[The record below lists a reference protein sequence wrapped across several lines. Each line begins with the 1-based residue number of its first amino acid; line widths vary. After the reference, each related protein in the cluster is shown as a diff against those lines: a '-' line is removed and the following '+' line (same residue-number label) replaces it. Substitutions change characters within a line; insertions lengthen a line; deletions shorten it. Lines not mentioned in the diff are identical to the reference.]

1 MAPPS
6 NNNPRNYQDEID
18 FQEKLIQQYDQI
30 NDQIAEKLKLEAQL
44 KKSQIERQ
52 KAISESNAAEVAQ
65 AERNIEYYKKLRNEI
80 KETTSDFNR
89 LSKSF
94 TSMISEAGQQKAPDI
109 NKMFNIENAK
119 KGFGDLNL
127 GIKDFKAGTK
137 AAVAQM
143 AVGAI
148 IAFAQAII
156 DLSINL
162 GNAEAEFMKATGAN
176 QNFARS
182 VTNSY
187 EQTRQ
192 FGVGIN
198 DIRDSYEALYTT
210 FTDFTM
216 TSQAQRESLAE
227 TAAVLDRLGISN
239 KTFAESVQLSTK
251 ALGMS
256 TAQAAQNMLD
266 LEKFAENLGV
276 APQQLADDFAGAG
289 NALAKLGQ
297 DGTQA
302 FKDLAIAAKTTG
314 LTIERIV
321 SLTEKF
327 DTFEGAAEQAGK
339 LNAALGGNFVNAMD
353 LMMAT
358 DPAERFEMIR
368 DSILDTGLSF
378 DEMSYY
384 QRNFFKD
391 ALGLSN
397 ATELAALMSGEMDL
411 VAGATQESSQS
422 LLEAGRRA
430 REMASFQ
437 ERLNILFSQMIPI
450 ITPVVDLLSD
460 LTLFLSAAADEG
472 TFLNAVFKALAGPF
486 VLLGKVIEIASNAF
500 NGLYSSLDPETI
512 KFFSNLLQGLGY
524 LIGVALV
531 GALAYFAVPAAAFTA
546 AITAIVLAIG
556 GLATML
562 FETPFNPPN
571 FLQGL
576 IQIGEAFAMMA
587 EKALMILNPFTL
599 VERAIRGIGAVFS
612 EIIGG
617 AVSFFSVLANPVTA
631 DNVERIAKAI
641 SQTSGVGAA
650 AFTAAM
656 TATAAGST
664 MNRVASAV
672 GGGQGSQQITINV
685 MVDKEKLATV
695 VRTINGEDALR
706 AISGRA

>member
-1 MAPPS
+1 MAKS
-6 NNNPRNYQDEID
+6 IEELEQEIEL
-18 FQEKLIQQYDQI
+18 QKKLASEYDKV
-30 NDQIAEKLKLEAQL
+30 NDKVAKRLKLEAEIAEQQAI
-44 KKSQIERQ
+44 KA
-52 KAISESNAAEVAQ
+52 KAIQENNTAETIAANK
-65 AERNIEYYKKLRNEI
+65 RIENLQKQQQELQKT
-80 KETTSDFNR
+80 KSDFDR

-109 NKMFNIENAK
+109 GKMFNIENAIQ
-119 KGFGDLNL
+119 GFGDLRM
-127 GIKDFKAGTK
+127 ASK

-143 AVGAI
+143 AAGAI
-148 IAFAQAII
+148 MAFAQAIVDLAI
-156 DLSINL
+156 DL
-162 GNAEAEFMKATGAN
+162 GDAEAAFMKATGAN
-176 QNFARS
+176 QDFARS

-192 FGVGIN
+192 FGVGIE
-198 DIRDSYEALYTT
+198 DISRSYQTLYTT

-216 TSQAQRESLAE
+216 VSQDQRESLAE

-239 KTFAESVQLSTK
+239 ESFAASVQLSTK

-256 TAQAAQNMLD
+256 AAQAGQNMLD

-276 APQQLADDFAGAG
+276 APQQLADDFNNAGG
-289 NALAKLGQ
+289 ALAKLGA

-314 LTIERIV
+314 LSIERIIN
-321 SLTEKF
+321 LTEKF

-368 DSILDTGLSF
+368 DSLLDTGLSF

-391 ALGLSN
+391 ALGLSDV
-397 ATELAALMSGEMDL
+397 TELAALMSGEMDL
-411 VAGATQESSQS
+411 VSGATQESSQS
-422 LLEAGRRA
+422 LLDAANRA

-437 ERLNILFSQMIPI
+437 ERLNMLFVQMIPI

-460 LTLFLSAAADEG
+460 LTLFLASAADEG
-472 TFLNAVFKALAGPF
+472 TFLNGVFKALAGPF
-486 VLLGKVIEIASNAF
+486 VVIGKIIESVSDAF
-500 NGLYSSLDPETI
+500 EYLHSSLNPSQLEAFGQAMEI
-512 KFFSNLLQGLGY
+512 VGY
-524 LIGVALV
+524 VVGVALV
-531 GALAYFAVPAAAFTA
+531 GALAYLAGPLIGIGAAFSA
-546 AITAIVLAIG
+546 VIAIVSSLAA
-556 GLATML
+556 LL

-599 VERAIRGIGAVFS
+599 VERAIRGIGSVFS

-631 DNVERIAKAI
+631 ENVERIAKAI
-641 SQTSGVGAA
+641 SQTDGRGAA
-650 AFTAAM
+650 AYTAAM
-656 TATAAGST
+656 TATAAGSAAAT
-664 MNRVASAV
+664 AAKAV
-672 GGGQGSQQITINV
+672 GIGGGGQGTQQITINV
-685 MVDKEKLATV
+685 MVDREKLATV